1 MTYQQPDETAKPVST
16 SNTLSII
23 GIVCGAI
30 AFVFLPIV
38 LGPAGL
44 VLGGVAKGR
53 NERLANVALIV
64 SGLGLVVGLVLG
76 YIVFKSTRG

>member
-1 MTYQQPDETAKPVST
+1 MTMQPDGTAKPVST

-30 AFVFLPIV
+30 AFLFLPII

-44 VLGGVAKGR
+44 ILGAVARSR

-64 SGLGLVVGLVLG
+64 SALGLVVGLILG
-76 YIVFKSTRG
+76 YLVFKSTRG